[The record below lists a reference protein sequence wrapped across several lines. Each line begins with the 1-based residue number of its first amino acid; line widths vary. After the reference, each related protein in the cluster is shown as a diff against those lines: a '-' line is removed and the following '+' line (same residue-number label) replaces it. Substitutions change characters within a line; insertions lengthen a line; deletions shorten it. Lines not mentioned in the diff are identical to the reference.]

1 MWSAARI
8 FVGSLFALI
17 GIAFVVPAVVLIYEF
32 SAIDWQTLL
41 FAHSHLF
48 FFFPVFG
55 ILALVAFYQPAV
67 AFTHFYWEYVKFGKA
82 RYAFGFLVVAA
93 AALWFGSSL
102 NKAPLRGIWEVSPR
116 VLQSEMQTRASGQ
129 QHEPFLG
136 ALKRVREEGQQRS
149 SIAELLR
156 ICKID
161 QLVERSL
168 ADKAERYCFPA
179 GKSLTTDDCCRVQG
193 RFSEA
198 LYAAASDPARRSILA
213 QVEAGA
219 TYLKSFF
226 IIIIFI
232 IGALLVVWQRRIKDH
247 YPEAQVESIE
257 NGVIVG
263 AVAMVLWF
271 LMDYGYQQTSDLLF
285 GRQQT
290 GFPIRLSFVIVPW
303 AVLLVLYFTKSERG
317 KETQLNPGQLLIA
330 LASNIAAVQYDKI
343 ANLSFR
349 LLGAG
354 AEWKI
359 FALLVFISLLMLFV
373 ILFPNFLP
381 SVFGQL
387 EEKSSK
393 EKPPIT

>member
-1 MWSAARI
+1 MC
-8 FVGSLFALI
+8 
-17 GIAFVVPAVVLIYEF
+17 
-32 SAIDWQTLL
+32 
-41 FAHSHLF
+41 
-48 FFFPVFG
+48 
-55 ILALVAFYQPAV
+55 
-67 AFTHFYWEYVKFGKA
+67 
-82 RYAFGFLVVAA
+82 
-93 AALWFGSSL
+93 SSDL
-102 NKAPLRGIWEVSPR
+102 
-116 VLQSEMQTRASGQ
+116 
-129 QHEPFLG
+129 
-136 ALKRVREEGQQRS
+136 
-149 SIAELLR
+149 LLR
-156 ICKID
+156 SCKFD
-161 QLVERSL
+161 PLVEQSA
-168 ADKAERYCFPA
+168 ADKAARHCFPA
-179 GKSLTTDDCCRVQG
+179 GKPLTTDECCRVQG

-198 LYAAASDPARRSILA
+198 LHSAALDPARRSLLA
-213 QVEAGA
+213 QVEAAA

-226 IIIIFI
+226 IIVIFI

-247 YPEAQVESIE
+247 YPAQLEGIE

-263 AVAMVLWF
+263 AIAMIVWF

-317 KETQLNPGQLLIA
+317 KETQINPGQLLTA
-330 LASNIAAVQYDKI
+330 LASNVAAVQYDKI

-359 FALLVFISLLMLFV
+359 FALLVFVSILMLFV
-373 ILFPNFLP
+373 ILFPNFLT

-387 EEKSSK
+387 EEKASK

>member
-1 MWSAARI
+1 MLPAARI
-8 FVGSLFALI
+8 FVGSLFTLI
-17 GIAFVVPAVVLIYEF
+17 GIAFVVPAVVLFYEF
-32 SAIDWQTLL
+32 NAIDWQTLL

-55 ILALVAFYQPAV
+55 VLALVAFYWPSV
-67 AFTHFYWEYVKFGKA
+67 VFTDFYWRHVKFGKW
-82 RYAFGFLVVAA
+82 RYLIGLLAVVAGA
-93 AALWFGSSL
+93 IWFGSSIT
-102 NKAPLRGIWEVSPR
+102 NAPLRAIWEVSPR
-116 VLQSEMQTRASGQ
+116 VLQAEMQTRPSSER
-129 QHEPFLG
+129 EPFLT
-136 ALKRVREEGQQRS
+136 ALKRVRLEGQNRS

-156 ICKID
+156 ICRID
-161 QLVERSL
+161 QLVERTL
-168 ADKAERYCFPA
+168 ADQAQRYCFPA
-179 GKSLTTDDCCRVQG
+179 GKALNTDECCRVQD
-193 RFSEA
+193 RFA
-198 LYAAASDPARRSILA
+198 NDLRAAVNDPARRSLLA

-226 IIIIFI
+226 IIVIFI
-232 IGALLVVWQRRIKDH
+232 IGALLVVWQRRIRQLYENDL
-247 YPEAQVESIE
+247 EEVE

-263 AVAMVLWF
+263 AVAMIVWF

-290 GFPIRLSFVIVPW
+290 GFAIRLSFVIVPW

-317 KETQLNPGQLLIA
+317 KETQINPGQLLTA
-330 LASNIAAVQYDKI
+330 LASNVAAVQYDKI

-359 FALLVFISLLMLFV
+359 FALLVFLGLLMLLV

-387 EEKSSK
+387 EEKASK
-393 EKPPIT
+393 ENPPIT